1 MKFLKLR
8 LGLRK
13 IKFKLMK
20 PKTKPMVITL
30 SVIFHSGRAVFNRSP
45 WQGTNFTY
53 VFDAYDELDCALKAR
68 ESMKYLISS
77 GAQIKVLDIR
87 DMTEKEIAEHQL
99 RVDHLK
105 ASNDILFKRNR
116 NTSTH

>member
-30 SVIFHSGRAVFNRSP
+30 SVIFHSGRADRSP
-45 WQGTNFTY
+45 WQ
-53 VFDAYDELDCALKAR
+53 
-68 ESMKYLISS
+68 
-77 GAQIKVLDIR
+77 VL
-87 DMTEKEIAEHQL
+87 
-99 RVDHLK
+99 
-105 ASNDILFKRNR
+105 
-116 NTSTH
+116 TSHMSLMPTMN